1 LAGFSVLVSS
11 GTLLMVLGINDGAVS
26 SGALLYLVSSTLTIS
41 AFFMLI
47 ELVERSQDAG
57 ANVLAVTMEAYGDAD
72 EDEPEEGDG
81 VTMPGTMAILGTCF
95 AMCGILLSGLP
106 PLSGFIAKFAMLSAM
121 MGTGAIGVP
130 PTAPVWTLIIL
141 VILSGVAA
149 LISMT
154 RVGIR
159 TFWTSLE
166 GVVPRVL
173 VIEIVPVM
181 FLLALT
187 LFLTVQANSAM
198 QYMDTTIRTLS
209 NPSLYI
215 DAVRNATVVPG
226 VDDGTGGGH

>member
-1 LAGFSVLVSS
+1 
-11 GTLLMVLGINDGAVS
+11 
-26 SGALLYLVSSTLTIS
+26 
-41 AFFMLI
+41 
-47 ELVERSQDAG
+47 
-57 ANVLAVTMEAYGDAD
+57 
-72 EDEPEEGDG
+72 
-81 VTMPGTMAILGTCF
+81 
-95 AMCGILLSGLP
+95 
-106 PLSGFIAKFAMLSAM
+106 
-121 MGTGAIGVP
+121 
-130 PTAPVWTLIIL
+130 
-141 VILSGVAA
+141 
-149 LISMT
+149 MT